1 MHAALKEQIAG
12 LERRLWLEGS
22 EAFDKIMAPEC
33 FMVFPKSDVVMRDL
47 KSWQGFSLPPKTLGL
62 TR

>member
-33 FMVFPKSDVVMRDL
+33 FMVFPNLTGALLQYSSTDYPMRNRPA
-47 KSWQGFSLPPKTLGL
+47 SPFY
-62 TR
+62 